1 MSWAHRG
8 DSFDFLSDVT
18 FQDIN
23 GARVHLG
30 DLWKECT
37 SCFESKPLL
46 EGFGQLRKMTPDG
59 LEYRSQAQCKTCRG
73 ER

>member
-1 MSWAHRG
+1 MSYG
-8 DSFDFLSDVT
+8 GMFDFVEDIT
-18 FQDIN
+18 AQDIN

-37 SCFESKPLL
+37 KCHDWKPLI
-46 EGFGQLRKMTPDG
+46 EGFGQLRCMDSKATP
-59 LEYRSQAQCKTCRG
+59 LEYRTQAQCSECRG